1 MKRLANTSLN
11 ARMLFCRICL
21 DYKEFVHTF
30 VADGSAVTFRRPGAD
45 GSAVTFR
52 RPGADGSAVTF
63 RRPGADGSAVTFRRP
78 GADGSAVTFR
88 RHGADGSA
96 VTFRRPGATHKAHWM
111 APILYTLKVA
121 LTEKTIVQL
130 PAGTVNVAWNELQL
144 K

>member
-78 GADGSAVTFR
+78 GA
-88 RHGADGSA
+88 
-96 VTFRRPGATHKAHWM
+96 THKAHWM

-121 LTEKTIVQL
+121 LTEKTIVRL
-130 PAGTVNVAWNELQL
+130 PAGTVNVAWNDLQL
-144 K
+144 MK

>member
-52 RPGADGSAVTF
+52 RPGA
-63 RRPGADGSAVTFRRP
+63 
-78 GADGSAVTFR
+78 
-88 RHGADGSA
+88 
-96 VTFRRPGATHKAHWM
+96 THKAHWM

-121 LTEKTIVQL
+121 LTEKTIVRL
-130 PAGTVNVAWNELQL
+130 PAGTVNVAWNDLQL
-144 K
+144 MK

>member
-11 ARMLFCRICL
+11 ARMLFCRLCL

-30 VADGSAVTFRRPGAD
+30 VAD

-130 PAGTVNVAWNELQL
+130 PAGTVNVAWNDLQL
-144 K
+144 MK